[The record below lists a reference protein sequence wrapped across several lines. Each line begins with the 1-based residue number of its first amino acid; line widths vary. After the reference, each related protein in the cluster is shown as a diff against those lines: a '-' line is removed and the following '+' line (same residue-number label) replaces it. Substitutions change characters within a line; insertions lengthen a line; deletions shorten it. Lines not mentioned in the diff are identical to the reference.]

1 MIVWL
6 KDKNALERAVVTK
19 TYTIAGKDITLE
31 SGRLALFATGSIVIH
46 DAVGNFL
53 LTTCGIGN
61 PKDGDFFPLTVE
73 FQEKYYANGKI
84 GGNRFMKREGRP
96 SEASIL
102 NSRVIDRPIRPMF
115 PKGTRTDTQ
124 IIATIM
130 SSSGL
135 SDFGFYGITGASLS
149 TMLAGVKE
157 FEWPVAGVRIVSDE
171 AGNMIFDPT
180 FEQIA
185 AAHLDLTVAGTMD
198 AITMVESQGQEVS
211 NELMVK
217 AFEYAHEIIKELCH
231 AQADFLAEYKKVHV
245 LPETTLTVVDTDET
259 VLARVRDIITEDQV
273 KAVYGLGKLEFHDSI
288 HNLVESTATAL
299 GYDEETNTPKMADIA
314 DSVKD
319 VVKTHMRKTV
329 LTTRTRLDGRACDEV
344 RPVRA
349 TAPILPRTHGSAL
362 FERGVTQVLSITTL
376 GGPSDIQLIDDMFEE
391 DTKRYIH
398 HYNFPPFSVGEV
410 KPLRG
415 VGRREVGHG
424 RLAEKALEPVLP
436 KESDFPYMIR
446 VVSETTTCNGSSSM
460 ASVCGSTMSLMDAGV
475 PISAMVA
482 GVAMGMIYDE
492 DTGKYEIL
500 ADIQAQ
506 EDFLG
511 DMDFKVAR
519 TDKGIT
525 ALQMDCKIAGLSMDV
540 IRGVFARSVDAC
552 GYIMG
557 EMKKCLSEPRT
568 ELSPYAPFLLAVFV
582 PEDKMREVIGK
593 GGETIQGIEKEYGV
607 EVNLEDDGQCT
618 ITAKTQ
624 EAGKA
629 ALEFIKW
636 ILKDIEVGDVYE
648 GKIVKILDTVGAIVE
663 LGKGKEGMIHISK
676 FGVPQRIA
684 NVNDVAKVGEIVK
697 VKVYNVDKE
706 KWRIGLEK
714 MTEMSTSPASGNS
727 SVIPSATRDPE
738 AQAVSETVAPA
749 V

>member
-1 MIVWL
+1 MIVGL
-6 KDKNALERAVVTK
+6 KDKNALDRAVVTK
-19 TYTIAGKDITLE
+19 TYKIGGKNITFE
-31 SGRLALFATGSIVIH
+31 SGRLALFATGSIVIR
-46 DAVGNFL
+46 DEAGNFL

-124 IIATIM
+124 IISTIM
-130 SSSGL
+130 SSSGT
-135 SDFGFYGITGASLS
+135 SDFGWYGVTGASLS
-149 TMLAGVKE
+149 VMLAGVKE
-157 FEWPVAGVRIVSDE
+157 FEWPVAAVRIASDTL
-171 AGNMIFDPT
+171 GNFIFDPS
-180 FEQIA
+180 FDEIQKS
-185 AAHLDLTVAGTMD
+185 HLDLTVAGTLD
-198 AITMVESQGQEVS
+198 AITMVESQGSEVS
-211 NELMVK
+211 NDLMVK
-217 AFEYAHEIIKELCH
+217 AFEFAHAIIRDFCH
-231 AQADFLAEYKKVHV
+231 AQKDFLAEYTQVHV
-245 LPETTLTVVDTDET
+245 LPETTLTVTETDEI
-259 VLARVRDIITEDQV
+259 VLAKVREIITEEQV
-273 KAVYGLGKLEFHDSI
+273 QWVYNLGKLEFHDAI
-288 HNLVESTATAL
+288 HDLVEVTAEKL
-299 GYDEETNTPKMADIA
+299 GYDEETNIPKMADIA
-314 DSVKD
+314 DSVKE

-329 LTTRTRLDGRACDEV
+329 IETHSRLDGRACDEV

-362 FERGVTQVLSITTL
+362 FERGVTQVLSVTTL

-436 KESDFPYMIR
+436 SETDFPYMIR

-475 PISAMVA
+475 PIKAMVA

-492 DTGKYEIL
+492 ETGKYEIL

-519 TDKGIT
+519 SEKGIT

-540 IRGVFARSVDAC
+540 IREVFAKSEWAC

-557 EMKKCLSEPRT
+557 EMKKCLANPRK

-582 PEDKMREVIGK
+582 PEEKMREVIGK
-593 GGETIQGIEKEYGV
+593 GGETIQGIEKDFGV
-607 EVNLEDDGQCT
+607 EVNLEDDGNCT
-618 ITAKTQ
+618 ITAKNQ

-636 ILKDIEVGDVYE
+636 ILKDIEVGDIYE
-648 GKIVKILDTVGAIVE
+648 GKIVKVLDTVGAIVE
-663 LGKGKEGMIHISK
+663 IAKGKEWMIHISK
-676 FGVPQRIA
+676 FGVRERIA
-684 NVNDVAKVGEIVK
+684 DVNTVAKVGEIVK
-697 VKVYNVDKE
+697 VKVYNVDRE
-706 KWRIGLEK
+706 KGRIGLEK
-714 MTEMSTSPASGNS
+714 IVDTPLVIEDENIS
-727 SVIPSATRDPE
+727 SK
-738 AQAVSETVAPA
+738 
-749 V
+749 

>member
-1 MIVWL
+1 METLSFYLLLFTYLTMLVWL
-6 KDKNALERAVVTK
+6 KDSQALDRAVVTK
-19 TYTIAGKDITLE
+19 SYKIANKNISFE
-31 SGRLALFATGSIVIH
+31 SGRLALFATGSVVIQ
-46 DAVGNFL
+46 DEVGNFL

-73 FQEKYYANGKI
+73 FQEKYYATGKI

-102 NSRVIDRPIRPMF
+102 NSRMIDRPIRPMF

-124 IIATIM
+124 IISSIM

-135 SDFGFYGITGASLS
+135 SDFGWYGITGASLS
-149 TMLAGVKE
+149 VMLAGVTE
-157 FEWPVAGVRIVSDE
+157 FEGPVAGVRIASDE
-171 AGNMIFDPT
+171 AGNFIFDPT
-180 FEQIA
+180 FEQLEK
-185 AAHLDLTVAGTMD
+185 AHLDLTVAGTLD

-211 NELMVK
+211 NELMVR
-217 AFEYAHEIIKELCH
+217 AFEYAHEIVKSLCN
-231 AQADFLAEYKKVHV
+231 AQIDFVAEYQKIHA
-245 LPETTLTVVDTDET
+245 LPTITLTVGEMDTET
-259 VLARVRDIITEDQV
+259 VARVRDTVTETDIQ
-273 KAVYGLGKLEFHDSI
+273 AVYGLGKLEFHDAM
-288 HNLVESTATAL
+288 HDLVEVVAEKL
-299 GYDEETNTPKMADIA
+299 GYDKETNTPKMGDIA
-314 DSVKD
+314 DSVKW
-319 VVKTHMRKTV
+319 VIQEHMRAKILETK
-329 LTTRTRLDGRACDEV
+329 TRLDGRRCDEV

-349 TAPILPRTHGSAL
+349 SAPILPRTHGSAL
-362 FERGVTQVLSITTL
+362 FERGVTQVLSVATL
-376 GGPSDIQLIDDMFEE
+376 GGPGDIQLVDDMFEE

-436 KESDFPYMIR
+436 SAVDFPYMMR

-460 ASVCGSTMSLMDAGV
+460 ASVCGSTMALMDAGV
-475 PISAMVA
+475 PIKSMVA

-492 DTGKYEIL
+492 ATGKYEIL

-519 TDKGIT
+519 TAKGIT
-525 ALQMDCKIAGLSMDV
+525 ALQMDCKIAGLSMGV
-540 IRGVFARSVDAC
+540 ITEVFTKSVDATE
-552 GYIMG
+552 YIMG
-557 EMKKCLSEPRT
+557 EMCKCMSESRK
-568 ELSPYAPFLLAVFV
+568 ELSPYAPFLLSVFV

-607 EVNLEDDGQCT
+607 EVNLEDSGTCT
-618 ITAKTQ
+618 ITAKDQ
-624 EAGKA
+624 VSGKA
-629 ALEFIKW
+629 ALDFIKN
-636 ILKDIEVGDVYE
+636 ILKDIEVGDIYE

-663 LGKGKEGMIHISK
+663 IARGKEGMVHISK

-684 NVNDVAKVGEIVK
+684 NVNDVAKVGEIIK
-697 VKVYNVDKE
+697 VRVYWVDKE
-706 KWRIGLEK
+706 KGRIGLEK
-714 MTEMSTSPASGNS
+714 IVE
-727 SVIPSATRDPE
+727 VI
-738 AQAVSETVAPA
+738 
-749 V
+749 

>member
-6 KDKNALERAVVTK
+6 KDRLALDRAIVTK
-19 TYTIAGKDITLE
+19 SYTIAGKTLTFE
-31 SGRLALFATGSIVIH
+31 SGRLALFATGSVVIR
-46 DAVGNFL
+46 DEDGNYL
-53 LTTCGIGN
+53 LTTCGVGN

-73 FQEKYYANGKI
+73 YQEKYYANGKI

-115 PKGTRTDTQ
+115 PKNTRTDTQ
-124 IIATIM
+124 IISTIM

-135 SDFGFYGITGASLS
+135 SDFGWYGVTGASLS
-149 TMLAGVKE
+149 VMLAGVQE
-157 FEWPVAGVRIVSDE
+157 FEGPVAWVRICSDE
-171 AGNMIFDPT
+171 SGNFIFDPT
-180 FEQIA
+180 FEQVEK
-185 AAHLDLTVAGTMD
+185 AHLDLTVAGTLD

-211 NELMVK
+211 NELMVR
-217 AFEYAHEIIKELCH
+217 AFEFAHSIIREICH
-231 AQADFLAEYKKVHV
+231 AENDFLATYATVHA
-245 LPETTLTVVDTDET
+245 LPTTELTVVDTDPE
-259 VLARVRDIITEDQV
+259 VIEKVKDLVSEDEIRSL
-273 KAVYGLGKLEFHDSI
+273 YNLGKLEFHDAL
-288 HNLVESTATAL
+288 HDLVVVVAEKL
-299 GYDEETNTPKMADIA
+299 WYDEETNTPKMWDIA
-314 DSVKD
+314 DSVKK
-319 VVKTHMRKTV
+319 VVSTHMRKTV
-329 LTTRTRLDGRACDEV
+329 LETRTRLDGRGTDEV

-349 TAPILPRTHGSAL
+349 TAPVLPRTHGSAL

-376 GGPSDIQLIDDMFEE
+376 GGPSDIQLIDDMYEE
-391 DTKRYIH
+391 ETKRYIH

-436 KESDFPYMIR
+436 AESDFPYMIR

-460 ASVCGSTMSLMDAGV
+460 ASVCGSTMSLMDAWV
-475 PISAMVA
+475 PIKAMVA
-482 GVAMGMIYDE
+482 WVAMGMIYDD

-519 TDKGIT
+519 TEKWIT

-540 IRGVFARSVDAC
+540 IRAVFEKSVDATA
-552 GYIMG
+552 YIMS
-557 EMKKCLSEPRT
+557 EMKKCLSEPRK
-568 ELSPYAPFLLAVFV
+568 ELSPYAPFLLAVSV
-582 PEDKMREVIGK
+582 PQEKMREVIGK
-593 GGETIQGIEKEYGV
+593 WGETIQGIEKEFGV
-607 EVNLEDDGQCT
+607 EVNLEDNGQCT

-624 EAGKA
+624 EAGQK

-636 ILKDIEVGDVYE
+636 IIKDVEVGDIYE

-663 LGKGKEGMIHISK
+663 FGRGKEGMIHISK
-676 FGVPQRIA
+676 FGVKERID
-684 NVNDVAKVGEIVK
+684 NVNTVAKMWEIVQ
-697 VKVYNVDKE
+697 VRVYNVDRE
-706 KWRIGLEK
+706 KGRIGLEK
-714 MTEMSTSPASGNS
+714 IMPASATE
-727 SVIPSATRDPE
+727 SAKNPDAPE
-738 AQAVSETVAPA
+738 TAVWEG
-749 V
+749 